1 MYRSTS
7 TTRKVLLI
15 ALMLAVSLAAAA
27 VASGGQAASERSQ
40 SMKINIRIAGKDVT
54 ATLADNE
61 TACDFISLLP
71 LNLSMNDLFGREKF
85 AHLPKAL
92 SEKGPRTHSYQVGDI
107 AYWSPAHD
115 VAIYYRQ
122 GGESIPSPG
131 IISIGKIDSGA
142 EAFNVPG
149 SVNVTVE
156 VAK

>member
-1 MYRSTS
+1 
-7 TTRKVLLI
+7 LI
-15 ALMLAVSLAAAA
+15 ALVLAVSLAVAA
-27 VASGGQAASERSQ
+27 VASGEQAASERSQ
-40 SMKINIRIAGKDVT
+40 SMKINIRIAGKVVS

-61 TACDFISLLP
+61 TAREFISLLP

-92 SEKGPRTHSYQVGDI
+92 SEKGPRTHSYHVGDI
-107 AYWSPAHD
+107 AYWSPARD
-115 VAIYYRQ
+115 VAIYYQQ

-131 IISIGKIDSGA
+131 IIPIGKIDAGA
-142 EAFNVPG
+142 EAFNVPD